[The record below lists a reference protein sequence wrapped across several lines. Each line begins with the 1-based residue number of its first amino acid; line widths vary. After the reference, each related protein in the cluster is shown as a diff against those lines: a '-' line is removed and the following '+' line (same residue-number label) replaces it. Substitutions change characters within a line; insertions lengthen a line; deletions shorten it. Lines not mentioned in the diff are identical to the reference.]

1 MKLGQ
6 IRNLVTIA
14 QCGSLRSAARQLGLA
29 QPALTRSIRELEQ
42 ELGVSLFERAARG
55 MQLTTMGETFLR
67 RARLIHAEVTRSRE
81 EIDQLKGSAKG
92 TVAIGL
98 SMAAHIALLPRALTA
113 FQKRFPE
120 TEVHVEEGL
129 FTSLGRSVE
138 EGRLDFYVGPT
149 AEATLSQSLTKEV
162 LFRNERVVLGR
173 KGHPLAAATSLH
185 ELADASWVGASAIS
199 GTGAGFQHAFEAHGA
214 PPPKVGVHAPS
225 ALSIIVIAA
234 NTDMLAVL
242 TRQWLE
248 HPWTEN
254 LLQHIA
260 IKERLEAPDICLVHR
275 SGVPL
280 TPAAEYFADLMRR
293 EALAEEADPA

>member
-14 QCGSLRSAARQLGLA
+14 QCGSLRSAARHLGLA

-55 MQLTTMGETFLR
+55 MKLTKMGETFLR
-67 RARLIHAEVTRSRE
+67 RARLIHAEVVRSRE
-81 EIDQLKGSAKG
+81 EIDQLKGSARG

-120 TEVHVEEGL
+120 TEVRVEEGL

-138 EGRLDFYVGPT
+138 EGDLDFYVGPT
-149 AEATLSQSLTKEV
+149 AGATLPQSLAREV
-162 LFRNERVVLGR
+162 LFKNERVVLGR
-173 KGHPLAAATSLH
+173 KGHPLAGATSLAQ
-185 ELADASWVGASAIS
+185 LADASWVGASGNHS
-199 GTGAGFQHAFEAHGA
+199 PGAGFHHAFEAHGA
-214 PPPKVGVHAPS
+214 APPRVAVHAPS
-225 ALSIIVIAA
+225 ALSVIVIAA

-242 TRQWLE
+242 TKQWLE

-254 LLQHIA
+254 LLHHIA
-260 IKERLEAPDICLVHR
+260 IRQRLDAPDICLVHR
-275 SGVPL
+275 TGVPL

-293 EALAEEADPA
+293 VALSQESSVA